1 MRTDRRGFLVGGA
14 ALAGA
19 AALPAHAAPAK
30 AAGPRYKLS
39 LAAYSMR
46 QYLDLKNPKMKLE
59 EFIEKCVEWGCDGTE
74 LTEYFFQKPITPEY
88 LQRIKRTATKAG
100 LPITCTPIGN
110 TFTLPP
116 GDARDKQLAA
126 MKSWIDVSAELG
138 SPAIRIF
145 AGGTPK
151 GVDEAEARKWAIE
164 CIKISLDHAAK
175 RGVFLALENHG
186 GIVATAEGMIA
197 ILEAVKHDWFGVN
210 LDSGNFH
217 TPDPYGDLEKIAPY
231 AVTCQLKCEVT
242 PKGGKKQDADY
253 ARVIEIMRKVK
264 YRGFITLEYEAAE
277 EPLTG
282 IPKHLEAI
290 RKLLG

>member
-1 MRTDRRGFLVGGA
+1 MQTNRRDFFKAGA
-14 ALAGA
+14 ALA
-19 AALPAHAAPAK
+19 ALPLVGAAPAV
-30 AAGPRYKLS
+30 AAPKYKLS

-46 QYLDLKNPKMKLE
+46 KFLDLKNPTMKLE

-74 LTEYFFQKPITPEY
+74 LTEYYFPKPVTPEY
-88 LQRIKRTATKAG
+88 VAKIKRTAIKAG

-110 TFTLPP
+110 TFTHPP
-116 GDARDKQLAA
+116 GEARDKQIAA
-126 MKSWIDVSAELG
+126 MKQWIDISAELG
-138 SPAIRIF
+138 SPAIRTF
-145 AGGTPK
+145 AGSVQK
-151 GVDEAEARKWAIE
+151 GSNEDEARKFCIE
-164 CIKISLDHAAK
+164 TLNICLEHAAK

-197 ILEAVKHDWFGVN
+197 ILDAIKHDWLGVN

-231 AVTCQLKCEVT
+231 AVTCQLKCEIS

-253 ARVIEIMRKVK
+253 GRIVDIMRKVK

-277 EPLTG
+277 DPLTG
-282 IPKHLEAI
+282 IPKHLEMI
-290 RKLLG
+290 RKVL

>member
-1 MRTDRRGFLVGGA
+1 MKTDRRGFLVGGA

-88 LQRIKRTATKAG
+88 LQRLKRTAIKAG

-186 GIVATAEGMIA
+186 GIVSTAEGMIA

-231 AVTCQLKCEVT
+231 AVTCQLKCEIS
-242 PKGGKKQDADY
+242 PAGGKKQDADY
-253 ARVIEIMRKVK
+253 ARIIEIMRKVK
-264 YRGFITLEYEAAE
+264 YRGFITLEYESAE

-290 RKLLG
+290 RKLL

>member
-1 MRTDRRGFLVGGA
+1 MDRRRFLQSGA
-14 ALAGA
+14 ALAA
-19 AALPAHAAPAK
+19 ASLVPAEAK
-30 AAGPRYKLS
+30 AAPDRAKYKLS

-46 QYLDLKNPKMKLE
+46 QFLDLKNPRMKLE

-74 LTEYFFQKPITPEY
+74 LTEYYFPKPVTPEY
-88 LQRIKRTATKAG
+88 VAKIKRTAIKAG

-110 TFTLPP
+110 TFTYPP
-116 GDARDKQLAA
+116 GEARDRQIAA
-126 MKSWIDVSAELG
+126 MKQWIDISAELG
-138 SPAIRIF
+138 SPAIRTF
-145 AGGTPK
+145 AGSVQK
-151 GVDEAEARKWAIE
+151 GSTEEEARKHCIE
-164 CIKISLDHAAK
+164 CLNLCLEHAAK

-186 GIVATAEGMIA
+186 GIVATAEGMLA
-197 ILEAVKHDWFGVN
+197 ILNEVKHDWLGVN

-231 AVTCQLKCEVT
+231 AVTCQLKCEIS

-253 ARVIEIMRKVK
+253 GRIVDIMRKVK

-277 EPLTG
+277 DPLTG

-290 RKLLG
+290 RKVL